1 MIVRHRHHTGSRN
14 STADLE
20 PTGHRKMDIRFGTL
34 NIRSL
39 YGAGTIGLVTSELD
53 MCRMDLVGVQEV
65 RWEGS
70 GTLESGIRN
79 VLTRRREYG
88 TYLATARRHRRRIKM
103 QKRDE

>member
-39 YGAGTIGLVTSELD
+39 YGAGTIGSVSSEIEKY
-53 MCRMDLVGVQEV
+53 RMYLVG
-65 RWEGS
+65 
-70 GTLESGIRN
+70 
-79 VLTRRREYG
+79 
-88 TYLATARRHRRRIKM
+88 K
-103 QKRDE
+103 